1 MDRDNIEDRKDT
13 ITDSMPQPPK
23 SPEADGAQVQEMAPQ
38 IARHRAAPV
47 RKTEPTHRLN
57 PGDLICGECGEGNL
71 PTRKFCSRC
80 GTSLSDAQVVGT
92 PWWRKLFRRRGPK
105 VMKAGSR
112 PGKPAGAR
120 ARPAFTRIYRRI
132 RVILAAIILVLGVI
146 YGAYAPF
153 RSAVNGEVGALKNKV
168 VGVADQQLVPEHP
181 IAVTANLAEPNH
193 PAKMAA
199 DEFKNTYWLAP
210 WSANNEPTLT
220 LTFTGHVI
228 LKKMIIIS
236 GASDSFTAHD
246 RPSVLRMEYSNQASD
261 DITLSDTSKQQ
272 QFNLTHA
279 NAISNVQIQI
289 ADVFG
294 AQGASDVAV
303 TEIELFG
310 IG

>member
-1 MDRDNIEDRKDT
+1 MDRDLTEDRPDT
-13 ITDSMPQPPK
+13 SLGSMPKVPK
-23 SPEADGAQVQEMAPQ
+23 PAEAGGEHVDEMAPQ

-57 PGDLICGECGEGNL
+57 PGDLVCGECGEGNL

-80 GTSLSDAQVVGT
+80 GTSLSDAVVVGT

-112 PGKPAGAR
+112 PGKPAGSR
-120 ARPAFTRIYRRI
+120 ARPAFTRAMRRI
-132 RVILAAIILVLGVI
+132 RAGIAVIIFVAGVI
-146 YGAYAPF
+146 YGVYPPF
-153 RSAVNGEVGALKNKV
+153 RSAINGEVGAIKNKI

-181 IAVTANLAEPNH
+181 IAVTANLASPNH

-210 WSANNEPTLT
+210 WSANNQPTLT
-220 LTFTGHVI
+220 LTFNSHVVI
-228 LKKMIIIS
+228 KKMIILI

-246 RPSVLRMEYSNQASD
+246 RPSVLHMVYSNQESD
-261 DITLSDTSKQQ
+261 DITLKDTSNQQ
-272 QFNLTHA
+272 QFNLRNA
-279 NAISNVQIQI
+279 NGVSNVQIQI
-289 ADVFG
+289 SDVFA
-294 AQGASDVAV
+294 AQGASDVAI